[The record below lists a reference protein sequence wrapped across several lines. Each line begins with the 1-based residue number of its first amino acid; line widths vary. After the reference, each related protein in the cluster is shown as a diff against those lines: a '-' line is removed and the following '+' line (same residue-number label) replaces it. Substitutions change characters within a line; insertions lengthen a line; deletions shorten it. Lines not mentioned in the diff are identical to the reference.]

1 MSNNSNLHKAK
12 KAKDDEFYT
21 LYETVEKEIPFYKEA
36 LKGKIIYCPCDDY
49 RESNFVKYLK
59 DNFQGLGLKELIS
72 TNYDTGKGAWKY
84 TYDGTTEAYEEL
96 QGNGDYNSSEC
107 ISLRD
112 SADVIITN
120 PPFSRFR
127 DFYSWAKVKNILL
140 VCTINVFTY
149 KDIFLDLYAKKVWPG
164 CSMIGL
170 HCLFRHNNGHREI
183 NGVKY
188 TALNNAAWMTN
199 MIPENYTPPK
209 LALSGKT
216 YNSTDYPKYD
226 NYDAI
231 EVSKVKDIPVDYE
244 GVMGVPITILKYL
257 DPKTFTLVDGKYI
270 IKGAAS
276 SSKSSALDGYVGRG
290 YINGKST
297 FARLMIKEGKKNGN
311 S

>member
-1 MSNNSNLHKAK
+1 MGNNKNLNSAK

-36 LKGKIIYCPCDDY
+36 LKGKIIYCPCDDF

-72 TNYDTGKGAWKY
+72 TNYDNGKGAWKY
-84 TYDGTTEAYEEL
+84 TYDGTTESSEKL

-112 SADVIITN
+112 SADMIITN

-140 VCTINVFTY
+140 VCTISAFTY

-164 CSMIGL
+164 CSMRGSE
-170 HCLFRHNNGHREI
+170 CLFRHDNGNKEI

-188 TALNNAAWMTN
+188 ARLRNAEWITN
-199 MIPENYTPPK
+199 MTPENYTPPK

-216 YNSTDYPKYD
+216 YSSSDYPKYD

-270 IKGAAS
+270 IKGAAVS
-276 SSKSSALDGYVGRG
+276 STGGALNGYGNSG
-290 YINGKST
+290 YIKGQKRY
-297 FARLMIKEGKKNGN
+297 ARLMIKEKKRK
-311 S
+311 